1 MLVKYTGD
9 TQKLKKKVISFP
21 FSEWHGEA
29 TFEKERVSIKLLAP
43 TITFFVFI
51 NLNECCVEN
60 S

>member
-21 FSEWHGEA
+21 FSDWHGEA

-51 NLNECCVEN
+51 NLN
-60 S
+60 